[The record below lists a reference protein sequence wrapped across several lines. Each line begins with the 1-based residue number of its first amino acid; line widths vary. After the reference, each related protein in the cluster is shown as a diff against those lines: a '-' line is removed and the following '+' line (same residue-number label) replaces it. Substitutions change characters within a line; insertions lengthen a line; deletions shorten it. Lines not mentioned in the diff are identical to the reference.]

1 MSNTKTRPVALIILD
16 GWGVAPPGDGNP
28 MFKAKLP
35 NFDRFIRNYPAM
47 TILAS
52 GYEVGLIWGQMGNSE
67 VGHLN
72 IGAGRV
78 YYQTLLRIN
87 KDINDKTFFQ
97 NKAFLEAVEHVKKN
111 DSQLHLMGLLSGGN
125 VHSAEEHMY
134 AMLDFAAQQK
144 VKKVFIHAFLDGRDA
159 LFNGGLDS
167 VKRLQ
172 AQMAKFKVGKIASLA
187 GRFYSLDR
195 DNRWDRVEKAYRAM
209 AEGKSDVAY
218 DDPLKAIQES
228 YDKKVYDEEFV
239 PVTITEKG
247 KPVATVK
254 DGDAIIFTNFRADRA
269 REITKAFVLPGFD
282 KFQRAYLPDLFFVAM
297 TEYEKDLPVKVAY
310 SPEAVKNSLAEVIAN
325 AGLKQFHVAETE
337 KYAHITFF
345 LNGTIEVPF
354 PGEDRQ
360 IIPSPKVSTYDQ
372 KPEMSAPEIA
382 KNVLKVLEE
391 DKYDFIAINFAN
403 ADMVGH
409 SGLME
414 PTVKAVETID
424 KYLGQI
430 ADLVLAKGGAVVITA
445 DHGNAEELVNL
456 QTGEVDKEHS
466 NNPVPLLIIGREW
479 EGQKGV
485 GGDPL
490 GGDLSLIQP
499 VGLLSDVAPTIL
511 KIMGISQPPEMTGRP
526 LI

>member
-1 MSNTKTRPVALIILD
+1 MANIKTRPVALIILD

-47 TILAS
+47 SILAS

-87 KDINDKTFFQ
+87 KDINDKSFFK
-97 NKAFLEAVEHVKKN
+97 NPAFLEAVAHVKKN
-111 DSQLHLMGLLSGGN
+111 NSQLHLMGLLSGGN

-134 AMLDFAAQQK
+134 ALLDFAAQQK

-159 LFNGGLDS
+159 LYNGGLDS

-172 AQMAKFKVGKIASLA
+172 TQMAKFSAKGVASLA

-195 DNRWDRVEKAYRAM
+195 DNRWDRVEKSYRAV

-282 KFQRAYLPDLFFVAM
+282 KFQRIYLPNLFFVAM
-297 TEYEKDLPVKVAY
+297 TEYEKDLPVKIAY
-310 SPEAVKNSLAEVIAN
+310 PPEIVKNSLAEVVSA

-337 KYAHITFF
+337 KYARKCRRRRLPKTFSR
-345 LNGTIEVPF
+345 L
-354 PGEDRQ
+354 
-360 IIPSPKVSTYDQ
+360 
-372 KPEMSAPEIA
+372 
-382 KNVLKVLEE
+382 
-391 DKYDFIAINFAN
+391 
-403 ADMVGH
+403 
-409 SGLME
+409 
-414 PTVKAVETID
+414 
-424 KYLGQI
+424 
-430 ADLVLAKGGAVVITA
+430 
-445 DHGNAEELVNL
+445 
-456 QTGEVDKEHS
+456 
-466 NNPVPLLIIGREW
+466 
-479 EGQKGV
+479 
-485 GGDPL
+485 
-490 GGDLSLIQP
+490 
-499 VGLLSDVAPTIL
+499 
-511 KIMGISQPPEMTGRP
+511 
-526 LI
+526 